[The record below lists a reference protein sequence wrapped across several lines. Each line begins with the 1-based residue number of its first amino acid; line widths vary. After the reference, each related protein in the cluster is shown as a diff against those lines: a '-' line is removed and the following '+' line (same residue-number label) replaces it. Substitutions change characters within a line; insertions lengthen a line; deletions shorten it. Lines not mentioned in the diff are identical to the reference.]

1 VDKKLRILMLEDVAS
16 DAELIERELRKA
28 ELEFAAKRVET
39 KDDFLAGL
47 RDYAPDLI
55 LSDYSLPTFDGISA
69 LALAREFTPLT
80 PFIIVTGSLSEETAV
95 ECIKA
100 GAADYVIK
108 ENLVRIG
115 PAVKGALEKK
125 RAMEEKERAER
136 ALLKQT
142 YELARS
148 NKELEQFAYVA
159 SHDLQE
165 PLRKIIT
172 FGDRLKDH
180 SGSAL
185 DVTGQ
190 DYLHRMQHAA
200 LRMRQLVDALLKYA
214 TVTAEPEARENVDP
228 GKTVREVLTDL
239 EILTAQLKARVDVGK
254 LPALHVNAM
263 QLRQLF
269 QNLIANALKFCE
281 KGVAPAVRISGRDL
295 GNGFAE
301 ISVEDNGVGFDE
313 KYADRIFM
321 PFQRVHGDEELEGTG
336 IGLTI
341 CHRIVQRHSGQITA
355 KSVPGRGTTFVFTLP
370 TAD

>member
-1 VDKKLRILMLEDVAS
+1 MNKSLRILMLEDVPS

-28 ELEFAAKRVET
+28 EFVFSAKRVET
-39 KDDFLAGL
+39 RESFLAEL
-47 RDYAPDLI
+47 KDFSPDII
-55 LSDYSLPTFDGISA
+55 LSDYSLPTFDGVAA
-69 LALAREFTPLT
+69 LALAKEFYPLI

-125 RAMEEKERAER
+125 RTLEEKERAEQ
-136 ALLKQT
+136 ALLRQT
-142 YELARS
+142 FELARS

-180 SGSAL
+180 SGARL
-185 DVTGQ
+185 DATGQ

-200 LRMRQLVDALLKYA
+200 MRMRQLVDALLLYA
-214 TVTAEPEARENVDP
+214 TVTARPEARENTDP
-228 GKTVREVLTDL
+228 EAALKDVLSDLEVLITEL
-239 EILTAQLKARVDVGK
+239 RAKIEVKK
-254 LPALHVNAM
+254 LPALRVNPI

-269 QNLIANALKFCE
+269 QNLVANALKFCQ
-281 KGVAPAVRISGRDL
+281 KGVTPVVRITGRDL
-295 GNGFAE
+295 GNGYAE
-301 ISVEDNGVGFDE
+301 ISVEDNGIGFDE
-313 KYADRIFM
+313 KYVDRIFM
-321 PFQRVHGDEELEGTG
+321 PFQRVHEFEGFEGTG

-341 CHRIVQRHSGQITA
+341 CHRIVQRHGGQITA
-355 KSVPGRGTTFVFTLP
+355 KSVLGKGSTFVVTLP
-370 TAD
+370 LAS